1 MCFILTNCY
10 GIDGRTDDGQTYGVY
25 SNLNFE
31 KDYILRN
38 YQIYE
43 IEEGDDE
50 VQFPWTRLGK

>member
-1 MCFILTNCY
+1 MIKLKTIADLLDY
-10 GIDGRTDDGQTYGVY
+10 RTDDCQTYGVY